1 MFELPS
7 KRHEWKIKRRTSWH
21 KECPIYHNLDHGWF
35 RFLTSTKKTRDQ
47 GYTTVVAHLAVAQ
60 TGKVLRKSCG
70 YTVPWNS
77 LYGGEKASFESTH
90 WRISNQPKHGV
101 KYMRTSIVWEQRL
114 FGMMVDILD
123 FAFDEVLCN
132 ILLITTDKEMSMVAQ
147 FLDDERNNIYIV
159 VPKNEDHSVL
169 ENSRTLVFKSPP
181 ELWDASCD
189 RKIDTCMKTISCVY
203 QLTTD
208 IFITCV
214 GNI

>member
-1 MFELPS
+1 MEVVTVVCETSSLIWARHIQICFDISECLSYLQNDMNEKLNVVHRDIKSAPS
-7 KRHEWKIKRRTSWH
+7 IIILITGDSDFSPVLRK
-21 KECPIYHNLDHGWF
+21 LG
-35 RFLTSTKKTRDQ
+35 DQ

-101 KYMRTSIVWEQRL
+101 KYMRTAIVWEQRL

-132 ILLITTDKEMSMVAQ
+132 ILLITADKEMSMVAQ
-147 FLDDERNNIYIV
+147 FLDDERNNVYIV

-181 ELWDASCD
+181 EL
-189 RKIDTCMKTISCVY
+189 
-203 QLTTD
+203 
-208 IFITCV
+208 
-214 GNI
+214 